1 MERLARLDK
10 LKDGNLAHFCIISY
24 LVPTVDQSQA
34 LRLVTMNPQ
43 YDRILSAAQQ
53 NRPDVIHAMVTEMGC
68 PPGHGNQVGQTALH
82 IASLWGNREAVAAL
96 IELGAPVNAQNRM
109 GGSTPLHMAVSSS
122 KEPFSNRIECAR
134 MLIAAGA
141 DPEIADFGYGKASG
155 STPLDTLE
163 DEVESGMLQ
172 DDDNVQELRVV
183 LTGGGV
189 IQRPALFDLIDAD
202 DLEGTN
208 TLLEEFTEGLIDVD
222 RKTGLT
228 PLQYAV
234 DKLLLSIDP
243 DGGEEAQGH
252 SSKKLADIIE
262 ALLKHGADA
271 NASIKKRVKR
281 GDDASMLLTDDGS
294 DKPLHKLCTELAT
307 LYASSSSDDVIAKGA
322 MDAVEKVTSA
332 FVKIGGAKPEE
343 ATMLLLHDACR
354 RGNLRMV
361 QFLIEVIGVDINR
374 RGRQGLTPLHF
385 GSRSGR
391 TEIVEWL
398 LSYKGV
404 DGVAVDTTIQD
415 DRGKTA
421 LDAARANDKADIVAL
436 LENVTN

>member
-1 MERLARLDK
+1 
-10 LKDGNLAHFCIISY
+10 
-24 LVPTVDQSQA
+24 
-34 LRLVTMNPQ
+34 MNAQ

-53 NRPDVIHAMVTEMGC
+53 NRPEVIHAMVKEMGC

-82 IASLWGNREAVAAL
+82 ISCLWGHREAVAAL
-96 IELGAPVNAQNRM
+96 LELGAPVNAQNRM

-122 KEPFSNRIECAR
+122 KEPFTNRIECAR

-155 STPLDTLE
+155 STPLDLLE
-163 DEVESGMLQ
+163 DEVESGMLA
-172 DDDNVQELRVV
+172 DDDNVEELRMV

-189 IQRPALFDLIDAD
+189 IQRPAIFDLVDVD
-202 DLEGTN
+202 DLESIK
-208 TLLEEFTEGLIDVD
+208 TLLEESTEGLVDID

-234 DKLLLSIDP
+234 DNLLLSIDP
-243 DGGEEAQGH
+243 DEGQSH
-252 SSKKLADIIE
+252 SCQKLADIIE
-262 ALLKHGADA
+262 ALLEHGADA

-281 GDDASMLLTDDGS
+281 GDDASMLMADDGS
-294 DKPLHKLCTELAT
+294 DNPLHKLCLELAQ
-307 LYASSSSDDVIAKGA
+307 LYASSSDDDIIAKGA
-322 MDAVEKVTSA
+322 IDAVEKVTSA
-332 FVKIGGAKPEE
+332 FAKVGGAKPEE
-343 ATMLLLHDACR
+343 ATVLLLHDACR

-361 QFLIEVIGVDINR
+361 QFLVDVVGADINH

-391 TEIVEWL
+391 TEIVQWL

-404 DGVAVDTTIQD
+404 DGVAVDTTILD

-436 LENVTN
+436 LENVSD

>member
-1 MERLARLDK
+1 
-10 LKDGNLAHFCIISY
+10 
-24 LVPTVDQSQA
+24 
-34 LRLVTMNPQ
+34 MNAQ

-53 NRPDVIHAMVTEMGC
+53 NRPEVIHAMVKEMGC

-82 IASLWGNREAVAAL
+82 ISCLWGHREAVAAL
-96 IELGAPVNAQNRM
+96 LELGAPVNAQNRM

-122 KEPFSNRIECAR
+122 KEPFTNRIECAR

-155 STPLDTLE
+155 STPLDLLE
-163 DEVESGMLQ
+163 DEVESGMLA
-172 DDDNVQELRVV
+172 DDDNVQELRMV

-189 IQRPALFDLIDAD
+189 IQRPAIFDLVDVD
-202 DLEGTN
+202 DLESIK
-208 TLLEEFTEGLIDVD
+208 TLLEESTEGLVDID

-234 DKLLLSIDP
+234 DNLLLSIDP
-243 DGGEEAQGH
+243 DEGQSH
-252 SSKKLADIIE
+252 SCQKLADIIE
-262 ALLKHGADA
+262 ALLEHGGDA

-281 GDDASMLLTDDGS
+281 GDDASMLMADDGS
-294 DKPLHKLCTELAT
+294 DNPLHKLCLELAQ
-307 LYASSSSDDVIAKGA
+307 LYASSSSSDVIAKGA
-322 MDAVEKVTSA
+322 IDAVEKVTSA
-332 FVKIGGAKPEE
+332 FVKVGGAKPEE
-343 ATMLLLHDACR
+343 ATVLLLHDACR
-354 RGNLRMV
+354 RDNLRMV
-361 QFLIEVIGVDINR
+361 QFLVDVVGADINH

-391 TEIVEWL
+391 TEIVQWL

-404 DGVAVDTTIQD
+404 DGVAVDTTILD

-436 LENVTN
+436 LENVSD